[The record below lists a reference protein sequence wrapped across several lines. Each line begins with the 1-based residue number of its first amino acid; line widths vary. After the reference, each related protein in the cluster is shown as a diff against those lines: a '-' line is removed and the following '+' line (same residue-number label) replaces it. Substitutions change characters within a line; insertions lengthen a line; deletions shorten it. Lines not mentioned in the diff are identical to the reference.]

1 MAALMHVNPESM
13 HRNPAFSQA
22 VRVPAGHDLVVI
34 GGQNGVDQTG
44 QIVGEDLASQ
54 TKQALRNLLTCLEA
68 AGGEPQHL
76 VHWRILVTEGE
87 DLRAGFGAFQEVW
100 GERPDPPAITF
111 AFVSG
116 LAVPGALVEIEAL
129 AAVPA

>member
-1 MAALMHVNPESM
+1 MPTLTHINPASM
-13 HRNPAFSQA
+13 HRNPAFTQA
-22 VRVPAGHDLVVI
+22 IRVPAGHDLVVI
-34 GGQNGVDQTG
+34 GGQNGVDGTG

-54 TKQALRNLLTCLEA
+54 TKQALRNLLTCLDA
-68 AGGEPQHL
+68 AGGEPHHL
-76 VHWRILVTEGE
+76 VHWRILVKQGE
-87 DLRAGFGAFQEVW
+87 DLLAGFGAFQEVW

-116 LAVPGALVEIEAL
+116 LGVPGALCEIEAL

>member
-1 MAALMHVNPESM
+1 MATLTHINPESM

-44 QIVGEDLASQ
+44 QIVAEDLAGQ

-76 VHWRILVTEGE
+76 VHWRILIKDGA
-87 DLRAGFGAFQEVW
+87 DLLEGFGAFQEVW
-100 GERPDPPAITF
+100 GERPNPPAITG
-111 AFVSG
+111 AFVTG

>member
-1 MAALMHVNPESM
+1 MATLTHINPDSM

-44 QIVGEDLASQ
+44 QIVAEDLAGQ

-87 DLRAGFGAFQEVW
+87 DLLAGFAAFQEVW

-111 AFVSG
+111 AFVSDLG
-116 LAVPGALVEIEAL
+116 VPGALCEIEAL
-129 AAVPA
+129 AAVPV

>member
-1 MAALMHVNPESM
+1 MATLTHINPESM
-13 HRNPAFSQA
+13 HSNPAFSQA

-44 QIVGEDLASQ
+44 QIVDEDLASQ
-54 TKQALRNLLTCLEA
+54 TKQALRNLLTCLDA
-68 AGGEPQHL
+68 AGGKPQHL

-87 DLRAGFGAFQEVW
+87 DLLAGFGAFREVW
-100 GERPDPPAITF
+100 GDQPDPPAITF

-116 LAVPGALVEIEAL
+116 LGVPGALCEIEAL
-129 AAVPA
+129 AAVPV